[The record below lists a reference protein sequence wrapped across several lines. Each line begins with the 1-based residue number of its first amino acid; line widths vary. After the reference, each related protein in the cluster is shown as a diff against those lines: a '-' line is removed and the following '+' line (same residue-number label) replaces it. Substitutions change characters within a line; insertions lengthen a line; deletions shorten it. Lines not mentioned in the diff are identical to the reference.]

1 MAIVE
6 GRKGV
11 KWSYV
16 QLWFVFPLFLPTHI
30 CSSKSKSLPL
40 LLTRVVSPPLS
51 SRGDL
56 SARDSLDTPLLF
68 APALILHA
76 RVYPYV
82 KTEKGLWSRIC
93 IEFIKK
99 KKKKNETQA
108 GRSVRCRVS
117 MFGKVRSARA
127 SWSFPLA
134 HLYTVPKLR
143 HIDPPRGSSISAK
156 GTKGYAYI
164 VSNHRGSYLDEQ
176 KGNKVDSKHR
186 GRKKKMRARE
196 ACHKKKK
203 MVRTIYCSK
212 KKESLLGLLSRSDNT
227 STFPREC

>member
-99 KKKKNETQA
+99 KRNASGKKCA
-108 GRSVRCRVS
+108 LSSLDVRQSSFCARV
-117 MFGKVRSARA
+117 
-127 SWSFPLA
+127 L
-134 HLYTVPKLR
+134 
-143 HIDPPRGSSISAK
+143 
-156 GTKGYAYI
+156 I
-164 VSNHRGSYLDEQ
+164 VSVGTLVHSTEIKTHWSSTRFLDLGERDKGLRIHRIESSWIISRRA
-176 KGNKVDSKHR
+176 K
-186 GRKKKMRARE
+186 RK
-196 ACHKKKK
+196 
-203 MVRTIYCSK
+203 
-212 KKESLLGLLSRSDNT
+212 
-227 STFPREC
+227 